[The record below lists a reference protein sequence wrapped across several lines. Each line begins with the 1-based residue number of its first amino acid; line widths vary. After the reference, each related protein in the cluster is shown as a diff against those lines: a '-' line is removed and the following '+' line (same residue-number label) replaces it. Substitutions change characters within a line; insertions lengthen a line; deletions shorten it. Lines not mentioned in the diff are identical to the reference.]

1 MPPILQGNTFL
12 LPGLLFSSLELTC
25 KLYNLKD
32 ITMRIEKYSIGIGD
46 RFGHQGVAQLSA
58 LVKAKAEGANVV
70 PVWNKSNREHSLIGS
85 LPADARNE
93 ANNAVAQLEWKD
105 SFYLDADHIGLKTVD
120 KFIEHCDFYTIDV
133 ADFIGQ
139 PVAQEKIDAFV
150 AAASKF
156 IGTLAIPGVS
166 KSFEVTKEVIDTIAK
181 KYLGAIV
188 EASKIYQH
196 VASAKG
202 ADNFVT
208 EVSLDENEE
217 PQSPEDMFFILMGLS
232 LENVPVQTLA
242 PKFTGRFNK
251 GVDYVGD
258 LSKFVVEFED
268 DVAVIA
274 YAVKLFTNLPDNL
287 KLSVHSGSDK
297 FSLYKP
303 IHDIITKHN
312 AGLHLKTAG
321 TTWLEEVIGL
331 AEAGGEG
338 LDIAKEIY
346 AKCFSRI
353 DELIAPYATVVDI
366 DMKALPTPEEVNTWS
381 SEKFVN
387 TLRHEQSCSE
397 LNLSFR
403 QLVHVSF
410 KIAAEMGK
418 KYTNALEKFSEI
430 TAKNVSENLYKRHIC
445 PLFLGK

>member
-1 MPPILQGNTFL
+1 
-12 LPGLLFSSLELTC
+12 
-25 KLYNLKD
+25 
-32 ITMRIEKYSIGIGD
+32 MRIEKYSIGIGD

-58 LVKAKAEGANVV
+58 LAKAKEEGVTVV
-70 PVWNKSNREHSLIGS
+70 PVWNKSNREHTLIGS
-85 LPADARNE
+85 SPKDARAE
-93 ANNAVAQLEWKD
+93 AQNAVATLGWKD
-105 SFYLDADHIGLKTVD
+105 SFYVDADHIGIKVVD

-133 ADFIGQ
+133 ADFIGL
-139 PVAQEKIDAFV
+139 PTEKEKTDAFI
-150 AAASKF
+150 AEASKYL
-156 IGTLAIPGVS
+156 GTLSIPHVS
-166 KSFEVTKEVIDTIAK
+166 KTFNVTEANIADIAK
-181 KYLGAIV
+181 KYLNPIL

-196 VASAKG
+196 VASVKG

-217 PQSPEDMFFILMGLS
+217 PQTPEELFFILLGLAM
-232 LENVPVQTLA
+232 EKIPIQTIA
-242 PKFTGRFNK
+242 PKFSGRFNK

-258 LSKFVVEFED
+258 LSQFVQEFED

-274 YAVKLFTNLPDNL
+274 YAVKLFNLPSNL

-303 IHDIITKHN
+303 IHDIIKKHD

-331 AEAGGEG
+331 AEAGGDG
-338 LDIAKEIY
+338 LELAKEIY
-346 AKCFSRI
+346 AKSFSRI
-353 DELIAPYATVVDI
+353 DELTKPYATVVDI
-366 DMKALPTPEEVNTWS
+366 DMKQLPTPEQVAGWS
-381 SEKFVN
+381 SEQFVGA
-387 TLRHEQSCSE
+387 LRHDQSSGK

-410 KIAAEMGK
+410 KIAAELGT
-418 KYTNALEKFSEI
+418 KYTDALEKYSEI
-430 TAKNVSENLYKRHIC
+430 TAKNVSDNLYSRHIK

>member
-1 MPPILQGNTFL
+1 
-12 LPGLLFSSLELTC
+12 
-25 KLYNLKD
+25 
-32 ITMRIEKYSIGIGD
+32 MRIEKYSIGIGD

-58 LVKAKAEGANVV
+58 LVKAKAEGTNIV

-85 LPADARNE
+85 LPVDARNE
-93 ANNAVAQLEWKD
+93 ANNAVAKLGWED
-105 SFYLDADHIGLKTVD
+105 SYYLDADHIGLKTVD
-120 KFIEHCDFYTIDV
+120 KFIEHCNFYTIDV
-133 ADFIGQ
+133 ADFIGR
-139 PVAQEKIDAFV
+139 PVAQEKIDAYV

-166 KSFEVTKEVIDTIAK
+166 KTFEVTKGVIESIAK
-181 KYLGAIV
+181 KYLNPII

-196 VASAKG
+196 VASVKG

-217 PQSPEDMFFILMGLS
+217 PQTPEEMFFILLGLS
-232 LENVPVQTLA
+232 LENVPVQTIA

-274 YAVKLFTNLPDNL
+274 YAVKLFTNIPDNL

-303 IHDIITKHN
+303 IHDIIKKHN

-331 AEAGGEG
+331 AEAGGDG

-346 AKCFSRI
+346 AKSFSRI
-353 DELIAPYATVVDI
+353 DELTAPYATVVDI
-366 DMKALPTPEEVNTWS
+366 DMKVLPTPEEVNSWS

-387 TLRHEQSCSE
+387 ALRHEQSCPE

-418 KYTNALEKFSEI
+418 KYTDALEKHSEI

-445 PLFLGK
+445 PLFLEK